1 MQLTSN
7 SPNHFLASLSNND
20 RELVSAHLKPFD
32 LPLHAVFFKTEG
44 TIERVYFPHSGIVSL
59 VVGLSGGQ
67 FVEAGVL
74 GRTASSALAP
84 RWTAR
89 SRSTPPSGRPQ
100 AREP

>member
-44 TIERVYFPHSGIVSL
+44 TIERVYFPHS
-59 VVGLSGGQ
+59 
-67 FVEAGVL
+67 
-74 GRTASSALAP
+74 
-84 RWTAR
+84 
-89 SRSTPPSGRPQ
+89 
-100 AREP
+100 